1 LRLKVRY
8 LCCPSSQVTDA
19 PFCLSVM
26 AHTLAT
32 AGDVV
37 VAGIPLRRIGRPE
50 DVAGT
55 ALFLSS
61 PAGAYVNGATIT
73 LDGGFLVAMPSS
85 KL

>member
-8 LCCPSSQVTDA
+8 LCCPSQVTDA